1 MSDSK
6 MSQSAMLNEKETDLM
21 GIYLGKF
28 KTREEDLMKYQ
39 HNDERS
45 WTDSL
50 FQPSITL
57 SHIII
62 VVTFNHSFIILTT
75 DSFYQSKD
83 SSIN

>member
-45 WTDSL
+45 
-50 FQPSITL
+50 
-57 SHIII
+57 
-62 VVTFNHSFIILTT
+62 
-75 DSFYQSKD
+75 
-83 SSIN
+83 